1 MLVDYLTYIFKQ
13 ERTMG
18 YSLVTPRA
26 GKLPLV
32 TWNIS
37 AREDGKPYPTRKAVY
52 LGLLDTSSNELLRA
66 ANDVEL
72 TDEMINDL
80 RKKGVA
86 VGEGKAPPRGR
97 AAQFIRRI
105 PIGGVGESCVI
116 AIGYYRVVHH
126 YAKSSGFLDALEGA
140 FGNKAEALF
149 ALMAQ
154 RLDSN
159 LGCYL
164 ARDWAEGSPFEKSTM
179 SLSPSACSAL
189 LGGVEARRLDFSRLW
204 YKACGSPTQLLED
217 STHFCT
223 RSTGATRR
231 QLEEFGWTHHQENGL
246 RQLNV
251 MSLIDKNTKLPVMY
265 RAYPGSIN
273 DISTF
278 METSEEM
285 RVIGADVSR
294 EYVSDSGYF
303 SNFNM
308 AYMLRAGDG
317 FTIEANWDG
326 QTERIL
332 VENEEKL
339 RGNGVFVMHSGLS
352 YRYEKCSYTVTDKT
366 TSPATKKNVMGYIYY
381 SELEHSRKKNEFLAI
396 IEQWRVAFGKYD
408 FTGREQAQE
417 WIATST
423 DGWGRYLTPKG
434 SSSADLVVDINFHL
448 LEKFVRKLGFH
459 IVLCTDAGRGAAD
472 VLDTV
477 HSRDPVE
484 KLWHTMKSE
493 LDARTLRTKLD
504 DTTLGQVFVVWGA
517 AVLHRML
524 LNAIERHSLNM
535 SVNELLLALNK
546 AKLTVSN
553 GMTIAKTATKKF
565 KEAVVKLELENI
577 FREFSVA
584 LEPLVKAREDAKA
597 RLNKPKR
604 GRPQKFKLKQ

>member
-1 MLVDYLTYIFKQ
+1 
-13 ERTMG
+13 MG
-18 YSLVTPRA
+18 YSLVIPRSD
-26 GKLPLV
+26 KLPLV

-37 AREDGKPYPTRKAVY
+37 VREEGKAYPTRKATY
-52 LGLLDTSSNELLRA
+52 LGLLDTSANELLRA
-66 ANDVEL
+66 ANAVEL
-72 TDEMINDL
+72 TSEMVDDL
-80 RKKGVA
+80 RRKGIL
-86 VGEGKAPPRGR
+86 VGEGKAPHRGR
-97 AAQFIRRI
+97 IAQFIHRI

-116 AIGYYRVVHH
+116 AIGYFRVVRY
-126 YAKSSGFLDALEGA
+126 YAKSSGFLDALDCA
-140 FGNKAEALF
+140 FGKNAEALF

-164 ARDWAEGSPFEKSTM
+164 ARDWAEGSPFEKSTI
-179 SLSPSACSAL
+179 SLSSSACSTL
-189 LGGVEARRLDFSRLW
+189 LSTIETHRLDFAKLW
-204 YKACGSPTQLLED
+204 YKACGSPKQLLED

-231 QLEEFGWTHHQENGL
+231 QLEEFGWTHHQEKGL

-251 MSLIDKNTKLPVMY
+251 MSLIAKNTKLPVMY

-285 RVIGADVSR
+285 KVIGSDVSR

-308 AYMLRAGDG
+308 AYMLRSGDG
-317 FTIEANWDG
+317 FTIEADWDR
-326 QTERIL
+326 QTERAF

-352 YRYEKCSYTVTDKT
+352 YRYERCSYTVTDTT
-366 TSPATKKNVMGYIYY
+366 TSPATKNMVMGYIYY

-396 IEQWRVAFGKYD
+396 IEQWRRAFGKYD
-408 FTGREQAQE
+408 FTGRKQAQE
-417 WIATST
+417 WVDTST
-423 DGWGRYLTPKG
+423 DGWGKYLILKG
-434 SSSADLVVDINFHL
+434 NSSDNLSVDVNFSL
-448 LEKFVRKLGFH
+448 LEQFVRKLGFH
-459 IVLCTDAGRGAAD
+459 IVLCTDAERSAAD

-493 LDARTLRTKLD
+493 LDARVLRTKLD
-504 DTTLGQVFVVWGA
+504 DTTLGQVFIVWGA

-524 LNAIERHSLNM
+524 LNAIEEHSLNM

-546 AKLTVSN
+546 AKLTVVD
-553 GMTIAKTATKKF
+553 GKTIAKTATKKF

-577 FREFSVA
+577 FKEFSEA
-584 LEPLVKAREDAKA
+584 LQPLVKLREDAKA
-597 RLNKPKR
+597 RLAKPKR
-604 GRPQKFKLKQ
+604 GRPQKFKLKDVLS